1 MSGLEHHLW
10 ENWKTALIIAVI
22 ELMIAVV
29 PSPVSSN
36 VYLGGYFTHGVSRGQ
51 NT

>member
-1 MSGLEHHLW
+1 MSRLKHLLW
-10 ENWKTALIIAVI
+10 ENWKTTLIIAVI
-22 ELMIAVV
+22 ELLIVV
-29 PSPVSSN
+29 IPSLISAN